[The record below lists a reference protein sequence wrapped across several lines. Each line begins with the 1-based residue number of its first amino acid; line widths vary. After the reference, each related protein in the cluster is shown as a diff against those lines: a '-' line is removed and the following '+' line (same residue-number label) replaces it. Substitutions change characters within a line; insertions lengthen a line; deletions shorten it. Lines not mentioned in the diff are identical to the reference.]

1 MTLLVISPDYASH
14 LLPLATLGTAWRE
27 RGERVV
33 IASGPA
39 TAGLVAGFG
48 FERSDLRLGRGS
60 NPGVIAAED
69 QPHDEGDS
77 LRGFFEATR
86 RGAVPT
92 LQYQAT
98 ERLVDL
104 MWEPAACARA
114 TLRIVEHVSPDRILV
129 DHLAFSAR
137 LGLDAGGIPYGD
149 VVLGHP
155 TALPV
160 GEEVYGSPPMWPS
173 VFRPE
178 PDELDELRRLC
189 VRVATGFTTEW
200 NRVGRELHAGFPTTR
215 DAFADHGRLVLYNY
229 PDELVDDERRP
240 LLPPH
245 RFLGSTLRAE
255 PVDPEVE
262 AWIREAG
269 RFVYVSFG
277 SFLSVRGDVLG
288 RVVDAARSLGVRLAI
303 ASGST
308 DASQLSDLPAGLAR
322 PPLPAAGPPPRRG
335 HRGGHAR
342 RQQLRHRGDRIGS
355 TAPRAAVLD
364 RPVRGA
370 AAVERSGFG
379 VALDPN
385 TASVEEL
392 AVGLT
397 AAMALNNEARTRL
410 DAIAARQAAEPGP
423 ERAFEALSA

>member
-69 QPHDEGDS
+69 QPRDEGDS

-86 RGAVPT
+86 RGPVPT

-98 ERLVDL
+98 ERLMDL
-104 MWEPAACARA
+104 MWEPAACARE
-114 TLRIVEHVSPDRILV
+114 TLRIVEHVSPDRILI

-189 VRVATGFTTEW
+189 VRVTTGFTTEW

-215 DAFADHGRLVLYNY
+215 DAFADHGPLVLYNY
-229 PDELVDDERRP
+229 PDELVEDERRP

-269 RFVYVSFG
+269 QFVYVSFG
-277 SFLSVRGDVLG
+277 SFLSVRGDVLS
-288 RVVDAARSLGVRLAI
+288 RVVDAARSRGVRLAI

-308 DASQLSDLPAGLAR
+308 DASQLGDLPPDWLVR
-322 PPLPAAGPPPRRG
+322 RYLPQVHLLGAATAAVT
-335 HRGGHAR
+335 HGGNNSVTEA
-342 RQQLRHRGDRIGS
+342 IGS
-355 TAPRAAVLD
+355 GVPLLVLPFSTD
-364 RPVRGA
+364 QFAGA

-385 TASVEEL
+385 AASVEEL

-397 AAMALNNEARTRL
+397 AAMALNIEARTRL

-423 ERAFEALSA
+423 ERAFEALA

>member
-1 MTLLVISPDYASH
+1 M
-14 LLPLATLGTAWRE
+14 G
-27 RGERVV
+27 
-33 IASGPA
+33 
-39 TAGLVAGFG
+39 AGG
-48 FERSDLRLGRGS
+48 
-60 NPGVIAAED
+60 
-69 QPHDEGDS
+69 
-77 LRGFFEATR
+77 
-86 RGAVPT
+86 
-92 LQYQAT
+92 
-98 ERLVDL
+98 
-104 MWEPAACARA
+104 CARA
-114 TLRIVEHVSPDRILV
+114 TLRIVEEVSPDRILV

-160 GEEVYGSPPMWPS
+160 GGEVYGSPPMWPS
-173 VFRPE
+173 AFRPE
-178 PDELDELRRLC
+178 PDELDELHRLC

-215 DAFADHGRLVLYNY
+215 DAFADHGPLVLYNY

-255 PVDPEVE
+255 AVDPEVE
-262 AWIREAG
+262 EWIREAG

-308 DASQLSDLPAGLAR
+308 DGRQVSDLPPDWLVRRYLPQVHLLGAATAGVT
-322 PPLPAAGPPPRRG
+322 
-335 HRGGHAR
+335 HGGNNSVTEA
-342 RQQLRHRGDRIGS
+342 IGS
-355 TAPRAAVLD
+355 GVPLLVLPFSTD
-364 RPVRGA
+364 QFAGA

-385 TASVEEL
+385 AASVEEL

-397 AAMALNNEARTRL
+397 AAMALEQRGPDAPGRHRGPSGGRAGAGARVRC
-410 DAIAARQAAEPGP
+410 
-423 ERAFEALSA
+423 